1 MRPPRRLRADE
12 LKLWAYVAG
21 KVEPLPGRVRPIV
34 PEAPKAP
41 VAPGPDETL
50 PAPRAAPSRPIV
62 PALQPLVPLERR
74 QRQRVRRGQHEPDA
88 AIDLHGMRQ
97 AEAHRALMG
106 FILRAHGAGHRLVL
120 VVTGKGLPAHH
131 AVFSEQERGVLRRMV
146 PHWLAE
152 PSMRPFVL
160 GYEPATLRHGGD
172 GALYVRIRQARGG
185 GSA

>member
-1 MRPPRRLRADE
+1 
-12 LKLWAYVAG
+12 V
-21 KVEPLPGRVRPIV
+21 
-34 PEAPKAP
+34 
-41 VAPGPDETL
+41 T
-50 PAPRAAPSRPIV
+50 PS
-62 PALQPLVPLERR
+62 LQPLVPLERR

-88 AIDLHGMRQ
+88 SIDLHGMRQ
-97 AEAHRALMG
+97 AEAHRALMN
-106 FILRAHGAGHRLVL
+106 FVWRAHSAGHRLVL

-172 GALYVRIRQARGG
+172 GALYVRIRQARGA